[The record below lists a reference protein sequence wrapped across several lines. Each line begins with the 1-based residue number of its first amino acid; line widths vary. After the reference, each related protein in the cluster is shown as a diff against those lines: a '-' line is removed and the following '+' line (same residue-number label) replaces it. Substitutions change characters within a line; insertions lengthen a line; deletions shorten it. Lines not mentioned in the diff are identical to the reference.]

1 MTEENQEITRDPIL
15 ETEEMKK
22 IFVGGIASDSKE
34 EDIKQFFE
42 ELSGGEVTVQAI
54 KRNDNKGKKD
64 FCFIILASS
73 EAVDEV
79 LLKKKDLNFN
89 GNKLEI
95 NRAVPKNKTTLP
107 GAYEKTKKLFV
118 ANLPKFNCSEDDL
131 KKYFEARHS
140 KKYGEIESVQLIKKK
155 DDSGAKTDENK
166 GYGFVI
172 VSTEDMADKMAIQH
186 SFFEFGGRRVE
197 LKKSV
202 PTTEPRGGKG
212 RGGGRGGGNQQGY
225 GNYYGNQQ
233 PYGGYPP
240 DQYGWGGYDQWYGY
254 GQGPQQYG
262 QQQYG
267 QQAPAGR
274 GRGKPG
280 GGNRYQPY

>member
-1 MTEENQEITRDPIL
+1 MTEENQDITRDPIL

-22 IFVGGIASDSKE
+22 MFVGGIAPDSKE
-34 EDIKQFFE
+34 EDIKKYFE
-42 ELSGGEVTVQAI
+42 ELSGGDVTVQTI
-54 KRNDNKGKKD
+54 SRKEDKEKKSH
-64 FCFIILASS
+64 FCFVTLATS

-79 LLKKKDLNFN
+79 LLNKKDLNFN
-89 GNKLEI
+89 GRKLDI
-95 NRAVPKNKTTLP
+95 NRAVPKNNTSP
-107 GAYEKTKKLFV
+107 GAHEKTKKLFV

-131 KKYFEARHS
+131 MKYFEARHP

-155 DDSGAKTDENK
+155 DDSGNKTEENK

-202 PTTEPRGGKG
+202 PTTEPRGRGGKG

-233 PYGGYPP
+233 
-240 DQYGWGGYDQWYGY
+240 QYGYQPYQDWGGYDQWYGY
-254 GQGPQQYG
+254 GQGYP
-262 QQQYG
+262 QQQY

-274 GRGKPG
+274 GRGGKPG
-280 GGNRYQPY
+280 GGNRFQPY